1 MSDSVF
7 ELHLLSCSASHKSVW
22 KQPWEAGLLS
32 HDASPKV
39 LSPKGPMPLTML
51 AEETVLDGSELSAG
65 QPLKKLK
72 LDMLHE
78 KMLKYGDAIKKP
90 WSKLQDEDRNLA
102 VNKWL
107 QIVLKNPMCFGVARN
122 FFESKTLGFCSG
134 SLSDSIA
141 ECMATKAT
149 STLHTRA
156 NHFLRYLTWAEKQGV
171 IALPLTE
178 PAVHHYFVLCAG
190 SVAPTAFR
198 SFLSSV
204 GFAKFVVGLNP
215 ADPVLLSGRVRGLA
229 AQTYMEKRPL
239 RQREPLLVGEV
250 SRLEEIV
257 TDEAR
262 ARPDRVAG
270 GYFLFLV
277 YGRARYSDGQ
287 RVVRLRLSSCCKHL
301 EAEVERSKSS
311 MTLERKTRLLPIT
324 ANAEGLKGMQW
335 GRLWFD
341 LLRDEGITVT
351 DRKPLLPAPKS
362 MGAWSDRPLPC
373 DQANNW
379 LRSLLGVQEPR
390 SLAIGT
396 HSCKRTTLSWCS
408 KFGVA
413 RDVRCILGYH
423 VSPRSGIGTEILYEA
438 DSQATPLRAL
448 DAVLGKIRSGAFRPD
463 AARGEQFRESDAGEA
478 PGGDPEDECG
488 DGDMHS
494 SSEDSAD
501 EEQPGRELDEIAE
514 AEALGQW
521 HGRVDL
527 AKLGESPQFYRHL
540 MSRVLHLLAEEGGTT
555 FRCGRVV
562 SGAYEFLVEA
572 PRVLYPRC
580 KQCFRTLLMT

>member
-1 MSDSVF
+1 MLRGGGPRVATCHIFLLAVCQSVVCGTI
-7 ELHLLSCSASHKSVW
+7 LYPRSALSSEKSC
-22 KQPWEAGLLS
+22 EAVVPLYTIIDRVSFCGFIYRLSLSGLLDIRS
-32 HDASPKV
+32 FVTESA
-39 LSPKGPMPLTML
+39 LT
-51 AEETVLDGSELSAG
+51 TNR
-65 QPLKKLK
+65 
-72 LDMLHE
+72 
-78 KMLKYGDAIKKP
+78 KKP

-107 QIVLKNPMCFGVARN
+107 QIVLKNPMCIGVARN

-262 ARPDRVAG
+262 ARPDRVAS

-287 RVVRLRLSSCCKHL
+287 RVVRLKLSSCCKHL

-335 GRLWFD
+335 GRLWF
-341 LLRDEGITVT
+341 VT
-351 DRKPLLPAPKS
+351 
-362 MGAWSDRPLPC
+362 
-373 DQANNW
+373 
-379 LRSLLGVQEPR
+379 
-390 SLAIGT
+390 
-396 HSCKRTTLSWCS
+396 
-408 KFGVA
+408 
-413 RDVRCILGYH
+413 Y
-423 VSPRSGIGTEILYEA
+423 SGM
-438 DSQATPLRAL
+438 
-448 DAVLGKIRSGAFRPD
+448 
-463 AARGEQFRESDAGEA
+463 RG
-478 PGGDPEDECG
+478 
-488 DGDMHS
+488 
-494 SSEDSAD
+494 
-501 EEQPGRELDEIAE
+501 
-514 AEALGQW
+514 
-521 HGRVDL
+521 
-527 AKLGESPQFYRHL
+527 
-540 MSRVLHLLAEEGGTT
+540 
-555 FRCGRVV
+555 
-562 SGAYEFLVEA
+562 
-572 PRVLYPRC
+572 
-580 KQCFRTLLMT
+580 